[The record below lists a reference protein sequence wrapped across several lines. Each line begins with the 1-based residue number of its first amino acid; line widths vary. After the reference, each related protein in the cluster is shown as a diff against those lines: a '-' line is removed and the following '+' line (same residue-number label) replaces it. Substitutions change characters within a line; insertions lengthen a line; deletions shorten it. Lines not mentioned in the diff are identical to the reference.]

1 MNASQ
6 RKEKLH
12 LPKHLHTHIH
22 SIKYW
27 RIHQW
32 IFKTLVY
39 TYWVSTQSSKRN
51 ELARCGDACLL
62 AQPQRSRQM
71 TTYAIQEDPV
81 SRAKQNKQNWLDTS
95 LQESPVSFSCFWSH
109 SPSEPAT
116 HHIFTVPRVYP
127 RISPSPPLGL
137 LSPPCAPPCLRTI
150 THPVSLEL
158 CLLCFLPPTVTLLM
172 GIDALRRRGRMKL
185 RNLPHHRH
193 SEVVEPAF
201 RMSHTWAQQG
211 ELGRCSSRCT
221 DQAGWSPTKLF
232 PSCVALLKF
241 ITRKAGKIHRR
252 IGRPCDPVELQTFP
266 YTRAISLVTKAGRTC
281 WGHLNFL
288 YVVSRRSLKFFN
300 LCPIKKIGSGVM
312 RFYSTVINAL

>member
-39 TYWVSTQSSKRN
+39 TYWVSTQPSKRN

-71 TTYAIQEDPV
+71 TTYAVQEDPV
-81 SRAKQNKQNWLDTS
+81 SRAKQNKRNWLDTS

-116 HHIFTVPRVYP
+116 HHIFTVPRAYP

-137 LSPPCAPPCLRTI
+137 LSPPCAPPCLRPTQSAWSSASCVSCLPLWPCWWGLTLSGEEGGWNWGTCHI
-150 THPVSLEL
+150 TDTVKWWSL
-158 CLLCFLPPTVTLLM
+158 P
-172 GIDALRRRGRMKL
+172 
-185 RNLPHHRH
+185 
-193 SEVVEPAF
+193 SEC
-201 RMSHTWAQQG
+201 HTPDPSRESWAGAAAGARIRQPGHQQNF
-211 ELGRCSSRCT
+211 S
-221 DQAGWSPTKLF
+221 

-241 ITRKAGKIHRR
+241 ITRKAGEIHRR
-252 IGRPCDPVELQTFP
+252 IGRPRDPVELQTFP